1 MSRTLQVLIVDDD
14 RDLAESLAEMIEAR
28 GHLVSIAFSGEAG
41 IARFRQQ
48 HFDVAFV
55 DVKMPGMNGVQT
67 FLGLRKIDSTAAVIM
82 MTGFS
87 AEQVLRDATQ
97 AGLLRVVDRSAAAL
111 EMMPI
116 IEEVKPKRVLIGVG
130 QERSLVSELR
140 FTLLERGYEVDVAY
154 SGEEALERA
163 MDGSADAIILDQHLP
178 VLSGFDLYLA
188 LRWAGYPVPTIIAA
202 NRAKEHGA
210 AIDLLQPMTE
220 AILTKPF
227 DPVDVLGEIDKLQRL
242 AAVR

>member
-1 MSRTLQVLIVDDD
+1 MNRPLHVLVIDDD
-14 RDLAESLAEMIEAR
+14 RDLAESLAELIEAR
-28 GHLVSIAFSGEAG
+28 GHVASLAFSGEAG

-55 DVKMPGMNGVQT
+55 DLKMPGLNGVQT
-67 FLGLRKIDSTAAVIM
+67 FLALRKLDPGATVVM

-87 AEQVLRDATQ
+87 AEQVLRDAVQ
-97 AGLLRVVDRSAAAL
+97 AGTLRVIDRAAAVT

-116 IEEVKPKRVLIGVG
+116 VEEIRPRRVLIGAGRDRTLVG
-130 QERSLVSELR
+130 DLR
-140 FTLLERGYEVDVAY
+140 FALSDRGYEVEVAY
-154 SGEEALERA
+154 SGEEALERTLA
-163 MDGSADAIILDQHLP
+163 GAVDAVILDQNLP

-188 LRWAGYPVPTIIAA
+188 LRWAGRPVPTIIAA

-220 AILTKPF
+220 SILTQPF
-227 DPVDVLGEIDKLQRL
+227 DPVDVLGEIDRLQRL
-242 AAVR
+242 AVG

>member
-1 MSRTLQVLIVDDD
+1 MTRPFQVLIVDDD
-14 RDLAESLAEMIEAR
+14 RDMAESLGELVEAR
-28 GHLVSIAFSGEAG
+28 GHLVSLAFSGEAG
-41 IARFRQQ
+41 IARFRQH

-67 FLGLRKIDSTAAVIM
+67 FLGLRKIDPSAAVIM

-87 AEQVLRDATQ
+87 AEQILRDATQ
-97 AGLLRVVDRSAAAL
+97 AGVLRVVDRSSAAL
-111 EMMPI
+111 EMLPI
-116 IEEVKPKRVLIGVG
+116 IEEVKPRRVLIGVG
-130 QERSLVSELR
+130 RERSLVSEFR
-140 FTLLERGYEVDVAY
+140 FTLMERGYEVDVAY

-163 MDGSADAIILDQHLP
+163 IDGTVDAVILDQHMP

-188 LRWAGYPVPTIIAA
+188 LRWAGHPIPTIIAA

-227 DPVDVLGEIDKLQRL
+227 DPADVLGELDKLQRL
-242 AAVR
+242 AVR